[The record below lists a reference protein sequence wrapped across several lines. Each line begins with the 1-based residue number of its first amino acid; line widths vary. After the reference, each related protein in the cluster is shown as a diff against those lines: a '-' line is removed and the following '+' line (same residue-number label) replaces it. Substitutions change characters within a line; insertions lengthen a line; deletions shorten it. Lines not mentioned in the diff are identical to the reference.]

1 MAKEITL
8 SKGNLCIYNCFI
20 DNLNILTFNSFK
32 EKLENEPRFESDLVL
47 NFAMCSFINL
57 RYLIHDPVLKC
68 SANCFK
74 EIYLPFNPIFLI
86 KQ

>member
-1 MAKEITL
+1 MSPE
-8 SKGNLCIYNCFI
+8 G
-20 DNLNILTFNSFK
+20 
-32 EKLENEPRFESDLVL
+32 FESDLVL

-57 RYLIHDPVLKC
+57 RDRIHDPVLKC